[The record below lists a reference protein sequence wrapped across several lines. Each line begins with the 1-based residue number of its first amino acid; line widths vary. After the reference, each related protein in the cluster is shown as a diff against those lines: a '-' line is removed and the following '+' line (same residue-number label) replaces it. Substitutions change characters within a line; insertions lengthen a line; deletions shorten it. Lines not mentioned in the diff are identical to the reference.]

1 MEPVGSVH
9 SATYPY
15 FEQYQFSPRSFSNL
29 SKINFNIILP
39 STSNSS
45 KWSLFFSF
53 SHQSPVCT
61 PPSQRTCYMCET
73 SRSSLS
79 ARPNRIFGE
88 EYRLWNS
95 SLCSLLRFP
104 VTSSLLSPDILFSTL
119 FSNTLC
125 LCSSLNV
132 SDRVPHP
139 YKTTDT
145 IIFLYTNLSI
155 S

>member
-1 MEPVGSVH
+1 MEPVGSVL
-9 SATYPY
+9 SATYTY
-15 FEQYQFSPRSFSNL
+15 FEQHQFSPRSFSNL

-39 STSNSS
+39 STSKSS
-45 KWSLFFSF
+45 KWCLFFSF
-53 SHQSPVCT
+53 SHQSPVCK
-61 PPSQRTCYMCET
+61 SLSHRTCYMCGT
-73 SRSSLS
+73 SHSSLS
-79 ARPNRIFGE
+79 ARLNRIFGE

-95 SLCSLLRFP
+95 SLCSILRFP
-104 VTSSLLSPDILFSTL
+104 VTSPLLSPDILFSTF

-132 SDRVPHP
+132 SDRAARP

-145 IIFLYTNLSI
+145 IIYLYTNLSL

>member
-15 FEQYQFSPRSFSNL
+15 FEQYQFSPLSFSNRRLILILTFHLRL
-29 SKINFNIILP
+29 SLP
-39 STSNSS
+39 SG
-45 KWSLFFSF
+45 LFSF

-61 PPSQRTCYMCET
+61 PPPHRTCCMCGT
-73 SRSSLS
+73 SHSSLS
-79 ARPNRIFGE
+79 AGPNRIFGE

-95 SLCSLLRFP
+95 SLYSLVRFP
-104 VTSSLLSPDILFSTL
+104 FTSSLLSPDILFSTL

-132 SDRVPHP
+132 SGRVSHT
-139 YKTTDT
+139 YKTRHS
-145 IIFLYTNLSI
+145 YI
-155 S
+155 SVH